1 MKRSIKYYLFKIRM
15 LSAINHDKLSKQ
27 VDPRH
32 AGQRSPYLTVGTGK
46 LVQGAGP
53 EIELAGT
60 AGDCGE
66 ATRIIYETPINVIVV
81 DLDGDIGIDA
91 IAELCSI
98 SPARVLALTVSRDV
112 SVHDGAILAGARG
125 IVTRSEPVAS
135 LLKAIEKIDE
145 GEFWIDGAATGRIFF
160 HLAQRRKVEYE
171 TPDHSGLPA

>member
-1 MKRSIKYYLFKIRM
+1 MPLNFTMKNPQTRPIRVM
-15 LSAINHDKLSKQ
+15 LVSDL
-27 VDPRH
+27 PM
-32 AGQRSPYLTVGTGK
+32 SPGDWKSLCS
-46 LVQGAGP
+46 AGP
-53 EIELAGT
+53 EIELAGS
-60 AGDCGE
+60 AAMAPKPPE
-66 ATRIIYETPINVIVV
+66 SSIETPINVIVV

-145 GEFWIDGAATGRIFF
+145 GEFWIDGAATSRIFF
-160 HLAQRRKVEYE
+160 HLAQRTGRSN
-171 TPDHSGLPA
+171 TRRRINSGSPA